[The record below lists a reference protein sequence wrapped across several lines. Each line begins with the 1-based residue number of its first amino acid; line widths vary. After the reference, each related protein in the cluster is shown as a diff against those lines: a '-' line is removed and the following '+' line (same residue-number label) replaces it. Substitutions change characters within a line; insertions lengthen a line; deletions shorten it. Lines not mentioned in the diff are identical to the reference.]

1 MAKCD
6 GATIGAVC
14 KKICTKTLSI
24 AFEYDT
30 PKYVHVRNKKVG
42 LLYRTGQL
50 VVFVFIGV

>member
-50 VVFVFIGV
+50 VVFAFIGV